1 MSQVM
6 VAHVSET
13 QVQDRLRFQRQEGG
27 TYETRADRM
36 GRFSRL
42 RRNDVKRNSV
52 RSEGFCFRWSSATG
66 SDEFLKSSQCI
77 VGLKFLQISLQQ
89 LMQFIL
95 VLCGSRKEKRTK

>member
-1 MSQVM
+1 M
-6 VAHVSET
+6 
-13 QVQDRLRFQRQEGG
+13 
-27 TYETRADRM
+27 
-36 GRFSRL
+36 
-42 RRNDVKRNSV
+42 KRNSV
-52 RSEGFCFRWSSATG
+52 RSEGFCFRWSLASTSVAVHIFRCFFGFRWSSATG